1 MYIRLGY
8 VAIALGLPNV
18 TSSSHL
24 TFTRYQKLISEEE
37 KINQLKKVTLSNL
50 NDLYTI
56 LKYNIEHQ
64 VHFYR
69 ITSRLV
75 PLATHPE
82 VKDWRYRT
90 FFKEDFK
97 RIGELVKSHGMRVDM
112 HPDQFNVLNST
123 REEVVEATI
132 RDLMYHHA
140 LFEDMDYPLG
150 KMVLHIGSTQGG
162 KEKAMERFIENFN
175 KAPKE
180 IRDKLILENDDK
192 SFTAK
197 DVLSICKEV
206 KAPMVLDI
214 HHHLCNNE
222 GEEPDLEAIFSTW
235 EGTNLPPKIHLSSP
249 KEGPK
254 DRRHADY
261 INPMDF
267 IQFAE
272 KVKEFNIDI
281 DVMLESKKKDLSL
294 FALVKDIKA
303 LKPEWQWADQTTLEI

>member
-175 KAPKE
+175 KASKE

>member
-1 MYIRLGY
+1 MHIRLGY
-8 VAIALGLPNV
+8 VAIALNLPNV
-18 TSSSHL
+18 TSSSHV
-24 TFTRYQKLISEEE
+24 TFTRYEKLISDEER
-37 KINQLKKVTLSNL
+37 INLLKKVTLSNL

-64 VHFYR
+64 IHFYR
-69 ITSRLV
+69 LTSRLV
-75 PLATHPE
+75 PLATHPR

-90 FFKEDFK
+90 FFKKDFR
-97 RIGELVKSHGMRVDM
+97 RIGELIKSHGMRVDT
-112 HPDQFNVLNST
+112 HPDQFNVLNSA

-132 RDLMYHHA
+132 RDLLYHHA
-140 LFEDMDYPLG
+140 LFEDMDYPMG

-162 KEKAMERFIENFN
+162 KEKAIERFIENFN

-197 DVLSICKEV
+197 EVLSICKAV

-214 HHHLCNNE
+214 HHHLCNND
-222 GEEPDLEAIFSTW
+222 GEELDLEEIFSTW
-235 EGTNLPPKIHLSSP
+235 EGTSLPPKIHISSP
-249 KEGPK
+249 KDGPK

-267 IQFAE
+267 IHFIE
-272 KVKEFNIDI
+272 KAKELNTDIDI
-281 DVMLESKKKDLSL
+281 MLESKKKDLSL
-294 FALVKDIKA
+294 FALVEDIKA
-303 LKPEWQWADQTTLEI
+303 LRPEWTWVDQSTLEI

>member
-8 VAIALGLPNV
+8 VAIALNLPNI
-18 TSSSHL
+18 TSSSHV
-24 TFTRYQKLISEEE
+24 TFTRYEKLISDEER
-37 KINQLKKVTLSNL
+37 INLLKKVTLSNL

-64 VHFYR
+64 IHFYR
-69 ITSRLV
+69 ITSRLI
-75 PLATHPE
+75 PLATHPK

-90 FFKEDFK
+90 FFREDFK
-97 RIGELVKSHGMRVDM
+97 RIGELIKSHGMRVDT
-112 HPDQFNVLNST
+112 HPDQFNVLNSA
-123 REEVVEATI
+123 RKEVVEATI
-132 RDLMYHHA
+132 RDLMYHNA
-140 LFEDMDYPLG
+140 LFEDMGYPMG

-162 KEKAMERFIENFN
+162 KEKAIERFIENFN

-180 IRDKLILENDDK
+180 IRDRLILENDDK

-197 DVLSICKEV
+197 EVLSICKAV

-222 GEEPDLEAIFSTW
+222 GEELNFEEIFDTW
-235 EGTNLPPKIHLSSP
+235 EGTSLHPKIHISSP

-261 INPMDF
+261 IHPMDF
-267 IQFAE
+267 IHFIE
-272 KVKEFNIDI
+272 KIKELNTDIDI
-281 DVMLESKKKDLSL
+281 MLESKKKDLSL
-294 FALVKDIKA
+294 FALVEDIKA
-303 LKPEWQWADQTTLEI
+303 LRPKWTWVDQSTLEI

>member
-97 RIGELVKSHGMRVDM
+97 RIGELVKSHGMRVDT

>member
-97 RIGELVKSHGMRVDM
+97 RIGELVKSHGMRVDT

-180 IRDKLILENDDK
+180 IWDKLILENDDK

>member
-97 RIGELVKSHGMRVDM
+97 RIGELVKSHGMRVDT
-112 HPDQFNVLNST
+112 HPDQFNVLNNT

-235 EGTNLPPKIHLSSP
+235 KGTNLPPKIHLSSP

>member
-97 RIGELVKSHGMRVDM
+97 RIGELVKSHGMRVDT

-197 DVLSICKEV
+197 DVLSICKEI